1 MILCC
6 ETVHTYR
13 CLRRNGRTEKD
24 SVPAGQKL
32 CHCMISTMHRERS
45 TVLLDAI
52 ITKNQPCRWNLHSV
66 CGCRASAWLFFHR
79 DLDQRE
85 RCGEKDCIFRDIG
98 NLNQPLIRD
107 PQYVKDADYVVMEST
122 YGDRSH
128 GEFPDYVTELARII
142 QKTFDRG
149 GNVVI
154 PSLQS
159 DVRRNCCISSAK

>member
-1 MILCC
+1 M
-6 ETVHTYR
+6 EEPKK
-13 CLRRNGRTEKD
+13 G

-32 CHCMISTMHRERS
+32 CRCMISTMHRGAINCLVGCDYDKKS
-45 TVLLDAI
+45 TLQMESAFGF
-52 ITKNQPCRWNLHSV
+52 R
-66 CGCRASAWLFFHR
+66 GCRASAWLFFHR

-142 QKTFDRG
+142 QKTFDR
-149 GNVVI
+149 
-154 PSLQS
+154 
-159 DVRRNCCISSAK
+159 RRKCSHTIFCSRTYAGTAVFHPQNKRR